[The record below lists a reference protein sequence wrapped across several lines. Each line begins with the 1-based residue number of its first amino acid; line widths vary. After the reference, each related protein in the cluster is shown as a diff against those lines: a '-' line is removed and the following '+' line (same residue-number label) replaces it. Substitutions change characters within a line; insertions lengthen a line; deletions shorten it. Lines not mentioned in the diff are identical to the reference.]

1 MKIKFQT
8 ITSEEEALKAVESN
22 GYALKYV
29 KDQTEAVCLKAVQR
43 NRCALQYVKDQALFL
58 KIADRLG
65 IEVDLG

>member
-8 ITSEEEALKAVESN
+8 ITSEEEALKAVESY
-22 GYALKYV
+22 GDALQYV
-29 KDQTEAVCLKAVQR
+29 RDQTEAVCLKAVQR